1 MKKWL
6 AAFTLIELL
15 VVIAIIAILASLLLP
30 ALARAREEARKAA
43 CKTACGQVG
52 KAIYAYT
59 QNYEEYFPF
68 AWGPA
73 SMANGGEQSK
83 DALTSLGNLYPN
95 YLQTVKIFKCAS
107 VENEPQTMINVPTGL
122 GWADAGALNGQCDPD
137 EVSAGDANLYLYS
150 LRNHTL
156 SDLSYGYDCRLYPA
170 MVSNH
175 VIYGD
180 MDGSYANNRDT
191 STQNHQE
198 GQNLLYVDGKV
209 LWKSGNNV
217 SNDLNDNVFI
227 EEGLPTAAP
236 TDNGWHADT
245 DAFIS
250 DNTNPRLPNDATLDS
265 DDLHVSYDAYTDL
278 QPPLN

>member
-73 SMANGGEQSK
+73 SMANGGEQNK

-107 VENEPQTMINVPTGL
+107 VENEPQTTINVPTGL
-122 GWADAGALNGQCDPD
+122 AWTDAGALNGQCDPT
-137 EVSAGDANLYLYS
+137 EIGAGDVNLYLYS

-180 MDGSYANNRDT
+180 MDGSYAHNRDT
-191 STQNHQE
+191 STPYK
-198 GQNLLYVDGKV
+198 GSASSCCCDWCARRDDRAPADAGRFFLLRACVLSTRDAVRALAPARARACATCGTYSRSVGKSV
-209 LWKSGNNV
+209 
-217 SNDLNDNVFI
+217 
-227 EEGLPTAAP
+227 PTPGA
-236 TDNGWHADT
+236 
-245 DAFIS
+245 
-250 DNTNPRLPNDATLDS
+250 
-265 DDLHVSYDAYTDL
+265 
-278 QPPLN
+278 